1 MPCKMVHACY
11 PALART
17 SPFLTLLP
25 ILEEREMPR
34 LPKGKKYLNLYL
46 PEKTVS
52 ALKIYSQRYECSL
65 GYLVDLCVRI
75 VLGHSESAKRAL
87 KYDQDRYE
95 RSQASEEEWQDL
107 SHELNHEIKEFAS
120 HLTEEEEWQDL
131 NHEPEE
137 SGRQTTGE
145 TETAAPSPE
154 PAEQPRATE
163 EPETPQESTEEPSEP
178 DTSAAAPEAHEE
190 PSPAAEPPARPAQPK
205 PNPFFADAL
214 ARLKSLQE
222 MREARNQRERAA
234 QEAAERVR
242 KQSRKKPETPTA

>member
-1 MPCKMVHACY
+1 MQNGPRLLSC
-11 PALART
+11 T

-25 ILEEREMPR
+25 ILEREKMPR

-52 ALKIYSQRYECSL
+52 ALKIYSQRYDRSL
-65 GYLVDLCVRI
+65 GNLVDLCVRI

-87 KYDQDRYE
+87 KYEQDRYE

-145 TETAAPSPE
+145 TETAAPSSE

-222 MREARNQRERAA
+222 MREARNERERAA

>member
-1 MPCKMVHACY
+1 
-11 PALART
+11 
-17 SPFLTLLP
+17 
-25 ILEEREMPR
+25 MPR

-65 GYLVDLCVRI
+65 GHLVDLCVRI

-163 EPETPQESTEEPSEP
+163 EPEMPQESSQESTEEPSEP
-178 DTSAAAPEAHEE
+178 DTPAAAPEAHEE
-190 PSPAAEPPARPAQPK
+190 PAPAAEPPARPAQPK
-205 PNPFFADAL
+205 PNPFIADAL

-222 MREARNQRERAA
+222 MREASNQRELAA
-234 QEAAERVR
+234 REAEKGAP
-242 KQSRKKPETPTA
+242 KQSRKKPETPAV

>member
-1 MPCKMVHACY
+1 
-11 PALART
+11 
-17 SPFLTLLP
+17 
-25 ILEEREMPR
+25 MPR

-65 GYLVDLCVRI
+65 GHLVDLCVRI

-87 KYDQDRYE
+87 KYEQDRYE

-163 EPETPQESTEEPSEP
+163 EPEMPQESSQESTEEPSEP

-222 MREARNQRERAA
+222 MREARNQRELAA
-234 QEAAERVR
+234 REAEKGAP
-242 KQSRKKPETPTA
+242 KQSRKKPETPAV

>member
-1 MPCKMVHACY
+1 
-11 PALART
+11 
-17 SPFLTLLP
+17 
-25 ILEEREMPR
+25 MPR

-52 ALKIYSQRYECSL
+52 ALKIYSQRYDRSL
-65 GYLVDLCVRI
+65 GNLVDLCVRI

-87 KYDQDRYE
+87 KYEQDRYE

-222 MREARNQRERAA
+222 MREARNERERAA

>member
-1 MPCKMVHACY
+1 M
-11 PALART
+11 
-17 SPFLTLLP
+17 P
-25 ILEEREMPR
+25 ILEREKMPR

-190 PSPAAEPPARPAQPK
+190 PSPAAEPPARPAQSK

>member
-1 MPCKMVHACY
+1 
-11 PALART
+11 
-17 SPFLTLLP
+17 
-25 ILEEREMPR
+25 MPR

-52 ALKIYSQRYECSL
+52 ALKIYSQRYDRSL
-65 GYLVDLCVRI
+65 GNLVDLCVRI

-154 PAEQPRATE
+154 PAEQP
-163 EPETPQESTEEPSEP
+163 SEP

-222 MREARNQRERAA
+222 MREASNQRELAA
-234 QEAAERVR
+234 REAEKGAP
-242 KQSRKKPETPTA
+242 KQSRKKPETPAV

>member
-1 MPCKMVHACY
+1 MQNGPRLLSC
-11 PALART
+11 T

-25 ILEEREMPR
+25 ILEREKMPR

-52 ALKIYSQRYECSL
+52 ALKIYSQRYDRSL
-65 GYLVDLCVRI
+65 GNLVDLCVRI

-87 KYDQDRYE
+87 KYEQDRYE

-145 TETAAPSPE
+145 TETAAPSSE

-205 PNPFFADAL
+205 PNPFIADAL

-222 MREARNQRERAA
+222 MREASNQRELAA
-234 QEAAERVR
+234 REAEKGAP
-242 KQSRKKPETPTA
+242 KQSRKKPETPAV

>member
-1 MPCKMVHACY
+1 
-11 PALART
+11 
-17 SPFLTLLP
+17 
-25 ILEEREMPR
+25 MPR

-52 ALKIYSQRYECSL
+52 ALKIYSQRYDRSL
-65 GYLVDLCVRI
+65 GNLVDLCVRI

-178 DTSAAAPEAHEE
+178 DTPAAAPEAHEE

-205 PNPFFADAL
+205 PNPFIADAL

-222 MREARNQRERAA
+222 MREASNQRELAA
-234 QEAAERVR
+234 REAEKGAP
-242 KQSRKKPETPTA
+242 KQSRKKPETPAV